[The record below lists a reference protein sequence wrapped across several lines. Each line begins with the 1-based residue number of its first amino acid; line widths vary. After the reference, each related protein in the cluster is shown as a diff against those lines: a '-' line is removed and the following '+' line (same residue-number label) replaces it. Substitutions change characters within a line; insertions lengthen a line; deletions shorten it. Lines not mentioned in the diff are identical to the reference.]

1 MAPMEQRR
9 AAPGTARARGL
20 ARALLAVA
28 ALALGARAAA
38 SERTRAERLFQQECA
53 VCHGPHGEGDRGPPL
68 AVPRLAR
75 VADRAGLRKL
85 LRNGIEGTEMPAAR
99 LEARDLERIA
109 TWVER
114 LGQRPVEAVPGDAKR
129 GQALYA
135 GKGGCPACHTIQGR
149 GGALGP
155 DLTDI
160 AARRGAVYLRASLL
174 TPEAALPRGFMP
186 YRSDVSLTQNFL
198 QVRVTTQAGRELTG
212 VRVNEDTFSI
222 QLRDATNTVFSFW
235 KSELRE
241 LHKDWGKS
249 PMPSYADA
257 LDRQE
262 LDDLVAYL
270 ASLRPGGAK

>member
-1 MAPMEQRR
+1 MEQRR
-9 AAPGTARARGL
+9 AAPRTARAPRLASTILAGL
-20 ARALLAVA
+20 AFV
-28 ALALGARAAA
+28 LGAHAEAGRP
-38 SERTRAERLFQQECA
+38 TPAERLFQQECA
-53 VCHGPHGEGDRGPPL
+53 VCHGPHGEGDRGPAL

-75 VADRAGLRKL
+75 VADRAGLMKV

-99 LEARDLERIA
+99 LEAGELELLA

-114 LGQRPVEAVPGDAKR
+114 LGRRPVEAVPGDVLR
-129 GQALYA
+129 GRALYA
-135 GKGGCPACHTIQGR
+135 GKGGCPACHTIEGR

-160 AARRGAVYLRASLL
+160 AARRGAAYLRASLL

-186 YRSDVSLTQNFL
+186 YRTDVSLTQNFL
-198 QVRVTTQAGRELTG
+198 QVRVTTSAGRELTG

-222 QLRDATNTVFSFW
+222 QLRDATNAVFSFW
-235 KSELRE
+235 KAELRE

-249 PMPSYADA
+249 PMPSYTDA
-257 LDRQE
+257 FDRQE
-262 LDDLVAYL
+262 LEDVVAYL

>member
-1 MAPMEQRR
+1 V
-9 AAPGTARARGL
+9 TA
-20 ARALLAVA
+20 AVA
-28 ALALGARAAA
+28 LTVALPAAA
-38 SERTRAERLFQQECA
+38 DEGERLFQQECA
-53 VCHGPHGEGDRGPPL
+53 VCHGPRGEGDRGPAL

-75 VADRAGLRKL
+75 VADRAALLKL
-85 LRNGIEGTEMPAAR
+85 LRTGVEGTEMPAAR
-99 LEARDLERIA
+99 LEPRELERIA
-109 TWVER
+109 SWVER
-114 LGQRPVEAVPGDAKR
+114 LGRRPVEAVPGDARR

-135 GKGGCPACHTIQGR
+135 GKGGCPACHAIQGR

-160 AARRGAVYLRASLL
+160 AARRGASYLRASLL
-174 TPEAALPRGFMP
+174 TPEAALPRGYMP
-186 YRSDVSLTQNFL
+186 YRGDVSLTQNFL
-198 QVRVTTQAGRELTG
+198 QVRVTTRTGRELTG

-222 QLRDATNTVFSFW
+222 QLRDATNAIFSFW

-249 PMPSYADA
+249 PMPSYTDA

-270 ASLRPGGAK
+270 ASLRPGGAR